1 LHIYVILVTLPFKQE
16 NEEQAMAQT
25 NPPASGG
32 KTAGERD
39 MKRVAIQLI
48 VIFGIIS
55 LFSDTIYEG
64 ARSVNGPYLKTLG
77 ANAAMVGLIAGLA
90 EMLGYIMR
98 LLTGAWADKSKAY
111 WAFTLVGY
119 GTLVTVPLLA
129 LAGTWQMVALLIVFE
144 RIGKAIRSPAKDTI
158 LSTATRRVGTGFGFG
173 LHEAMDQIGAILG
186 PLVFTAVFA
195 IAGQANASVAEYQSA
210 YRWLWIPFAVLMVI
224 LVIAFLKVPDP
235 EKLEPIVAAAREEDK
250 LTKTFWLY
258 VAFTFVA
265 TLGFA
270 SWAIL
275 GYHFKAKGILSDAEI
290 PLFYAI
296 AMGVDG
302 ITALL
307 VGLGYD
313 RLKKRHAS
321 DKGGL
326 ALLVIIPLFSIAI
339 PLLGFTSSK
348 ALAIAAAVVW
358 GIVMGTHETIM
369 KSAIADITPMKK
381 RGTGYGIFNT
391 AYGLAVF
398 AGSSIMGLLYDASLS
413 WAIALAV
420 ASELAALVVFFFLR
434 REALGRKS
442 AA

>member
-1 LHIYVILVTLPFKQE
+1 MCRLRRDRDSRNGGQSSAA
-16 NEEQAMAQT
+16 NED
-25 NPPASGG
+25 G
-32 KTAGERD
+32 KGAR
-39 MKRVAIQLI
+39 RLAIQLI
-48 VIFGIIS
+48 VVFGIIS

-90 EMLGYIMR
+90 EMLGYVAR
-98 LLTGAWADKSKAY
+98 LLTGSWADRSKAY
-111 WAFTLVGY
+111 WVFTIIGY
-119 GTLVTVPLLA
+119 ATLATVPLLA
-129 LAGTWQMVALLIVFE
+129 CTGIWQTAAMLIVLE
-144 RIGKAIRSPAKDTI
+144 RLGKAIRSPAKDTI

-173 LHEAMDQIGAILG
+173 LHEAMDQAGAILG

-195 IAGQANASVAEYQSA
+195 FSGGTSASIGEYQTA
-210 YRWLWIPFAVLMVI
+210 YRWLWLPFAVLMVI
-224 LVIAFLKVPDP
+224 LIFAFFRVPDP
-235 EKLEPIVAAAREEDK
+235 EKLEPIVPKAREEDR

-258 VAFTFVA
+258 VVFTFVT

-270 SWAIL
+270 SWALL

-302 ITALL
+302 LIALII
-307 VGLGYD
+307 GLGYD
-313 RLKKRHAS
+313 WMKKRKNNE
-321 DKGGL
+321 KGGL
-326 ALLVIIPLFSIAI
+326 LLLAVIPLFTIAV
-339 PLLGFTSSK
+339 PLLGFSSSK
-348 ALAIAAAVVW
+348 PFAIAAAIAW

-398 AGSSIMGLLYDASLS
+398 AGSSIMGILYDKSITWTVS
-413 WAIALAV
+413 LAV
-420 ASELAALVVFFFLR
+420 AAELIALVIFIFLR
-434 REALGRKS
+434 QEVSVAQKGDYDQQLKN
-442 AA
+442 

>member
-1 LHIYVILVTLPFKQE
+1 MPDIKA
-16 NEEQAMAQT
+16 EEGQGARET
-25 NPPASGG
+25 
-32 KTAGERD
+32 R
-39 MKRVAIQLI
+39 RLAIQLI
-48 VIFGIIS
+48 VIFGVIS

-90 EMLGYIMR
+90 EMLGYLMR
-98 LLTGAWADKSKAY
+98 LITGTWADKSKAY
-111 WAFTLVGY
+111 WAFTIVGY

-144 RIGKAIRSPAKDTI
+144 RVGKAIRSPAKDTI

-186 PLVFTAVFA
+186 PLVFAAAFA
-195 IAGQANASVAEYQSA
+195 FAGKAEASVAQYQAA
-210 YRWLWIPFAVLMVI
+210 YKWLWLPFAALMVI
-224 LVIAFLKVPDP
+224 LIIAFLRVPDP
-235 EKLEPIVAAAREEDK
+235 QRLEPIVPKAKEEDK
-250 LTKTFWLY
+250 LTKTFWIY
-258 VAFTFVA
+258 VAFTFV
-265 TLGFA
+265 TTIGFA

-275 GYHFKAKGILSDAEI
+275 GFHFKSKGILSDAEI

-302 ITALL
+302 LTALL

-313 RLKKRHAS
+313 KLKKRHS
-321 DKGGL
+321 SESGGL
-326 ALLVIIPLFSIAI
+326 TLLVIIPILSIAI
-339 PLLGFTSSK
+339 PVLGFSTSK

-358 GIVMGTHETIM
+358 GVVMGTHETIM

-398 AGSSIMGLLYDASLS
+398 AGSSIIGLLYDASLN

-420 ASELAALVVFFFLR
+420 GAEIAALVVFVFLR
-434 REALGRKS
+434 REALAK
-442 AA
+442 A

>member
-1 LHIYVILVTLPFKQE
+1 
-16 NEEQAMAQT
+16 
-25 NPPASGG
+25 
-32 KTAGERD
+32 
-39 MKRVAIQLI
+39 
-48 VIFGIIS
+48 VIFGVIS

-90 EMLGYIMR
+90 EMLGYLMR
-98 LLTGAWADKSKAY
+98 LITGTWADKSKAY
-111 WAFTLVGY
+111 WAFTIVGY

-144 RIGKAIRSPAKDTI
+144 RVGKAIRSPAKDTI

-186 PLVFTAVFA
+186 PLAFA
-195 IAGQANASVAEYQSA
+195 AAFAFAGKAEASVAQYQAA
-210 YRWLWIPFAVLMVI
+210 YKWLWLPFAALMVI
-224 LVIAFLKVPDP
+224 LVIAFIRVPDP
-235 EKLEPIVAAAREEDK
+235 QRLEPIVPKAKEEDK
-250 LTKTFWLY
+250 LTKTFWIY

-275 GYHFKAKGILSDAEI
+275 GFHFKSKGILSDAEI

-302 ITALL
+302 LTALL

-313 RLKKRHAS
+313 KLKKRHS
-321 DKGGL
+321 SESGGL
-326 ALLVIIPLFSIAI
+326 ALLVIIPILSIAI
-339 PLLGFTSSK
+339 PILGFSNSK
-348 ALAIAAAVVW
+348 AFAIAAAVVW
-358 GIVMGTHETIM
+358 GVVMGAHETIM

-398 AGSSIMGLLYDASLS
+398 AGSSIIGLLYDASLN

-420 ASELAALVVFFFLR
+420 GAEVAALVVFAFLR
-434 REALGRKS
+434 KEALAK
-442 AA
+442 A

>member
-1 LHIYVILVTLPFKQE
+1 M
-16 NEEQAMAQT
+16 AMDSAADT
-25 NPPASGG
+25 DKKA
-32 KTAGERD
+32 AGEKD
-39 MKRVAIQLI
+39 LKRLAIQLI
-48 VIFGIIS
+48 IVFGIIS

-64 ARSVNGPYLKTLG
+64 ARSVNGPYLRTLG

-90 EMLGYIMR
+90 EMLGYVLR
-98 LLTGAWADKSKAY
+98 LVTGAWADKSKSY
-111 WAFTLVGY
+111 WAFTIIGY
-119 GTLVTVPLLA
+119 AALATVPLLA
-129 LAGTWQMVALLIVFE
+129 LAGTWQMAALFIVLE
-144 RIGKAIRSPAKDTI
+144 RLAKAIRSPAKDTI

-173 LHEAMDQIGAILG
+173 LHEAMDQIGAIIG

-195 IAGQANASVAEYQSA
+195 FGGSANASVGEYQTA
-210 YRWLWIPFAVLMVI
+210 YSWLWIPFVALMVI
-224 LVIAFLKVPDP
+224 LVFAFIRVPSP
-235 EKLEPIVAAAREEDK
+235 EKLEPIVAKAREEDK

-275 GYHFKAKGILSDAEI
+275 GYHFKAKGVLSDAEI

-302 ITALL
+302 LTALL

-313 RLKKRHAS
+313 RLKKRHSS

-326 ALLVIIPLFSIAI
+326 ALLVIIPLFSIAV
-339 PLLGFTSSK
+339 PLLGFTESK
-348 ALAIAAAVVW
+348 ILAIASAMVW

-381 RGTGYGIFNT
+381 RGTGYGVFNT

-398 AGSSIMGLLYDASLS
+398 AGSSLMGLLYDNSLS
-413 WAIALAV
+413 WAIVLAV
-420 ASELAALVVFFFLR
+420 AAEIVAFVVFFFLR
-434 REALGRKS
+434 HEALGKK
-442 AA
+442 AAA